1 MSGKNKVAAEESG
14 AVLSSGSTASVP
26 STSGGSSVKKCALD
40 QKHWVGVQVVDE
52 SGNPVKDVTVH
63 IKLPDA
69 SEIDVNFQ
77 SARLQ
82 KDGSFQTKK
91 NLDAG
96 NCEFSFPALFDA
108 EWWPSGGTARN
119 LPAAGTATAG
129 DGDCVQRVADTL
141 GFRDYKTI
149 WTATANNALKTTR
162 PNPNML
168 VSADVLNTRNQQVAT
183 ETKAVDQTWVF
194 VVKDRQK
201 ASLMIV
207 LIDQDG
213 NPLAN
218 RPWTITGVTKAKG
231 KTGANGLIEVK
242 ELNLQKTVGVLQ
254 VDVKDAVK
262 APKSPATSP
271 PAKADPPPYPAPVV
285 PKDFKDKDPDADYT
299 KRTVEWTL
307 SIGSLGPVKTDPG
320 ALTRLHNLGFECQA
334 DSEAKIITRSVKAY
348 QRFYLKNKNGSGV
361 AADVQDDA
369 GTRHDNP

>member
-1 MSGKNKVAAEESG
+1 M
-14 AVLSSGSTASVP
+14 
-26 STSGGSSVKKCALD
+26 
-40 QKHWVGVQVVDE
+40 QDE

-69 SEIDVNFQ
+69 SEIDVNFG
-77 SARLQ
+77 SSRLQ

-91 NLDAG
+91 NLGAG

-129 DGDCVQRVADTL
+129 DGDCVQRMADTL

-149 WTATANNALKTTR
+149 WTAAANDGLKTTR
-162 PNPNML
+162 TNPNMIA
-168 VSADVLNTRNQQVAT
+168 SADVLNTRNQQIAT

-194 VVKDRQK
+194 VVKDKQK
-201 ASLMIV
+201 ASLKIV
-207 LIDQDG
+207 LIGQDG
-213 NPLAN
+213 KALAN
-218 RPWTITGVTKAKG
+218 RPWKMTGLAKMKG
-231 KTGANGLIEVK
+231 TTGADGLIEVK
-242 ELNLQKTVGVLQ
+242 ELNLQKTTGVLE
-254 VDVKDAVK
+254 VDVRDART
-262 APKSPATSP
+262 APATP
-271 PAKADPPPYPAPVV
+271 PATPPTVADPPPYPAPVV
-285 PKDFKDKDPDADYT
+285 PKDFKDKSPDLDYK

-307 SIGSLGPVKTDPG
+307 SIGSLGPAKTDPG
-320 ALTRLHNLGFECQA
+320 ALTRLHNLGFECDV
-334 DSEAKIITRSVKAY
+334 DSEAKVVTRSVKAY